1 MLALSPSMIR
11 RINSSPGFWF
21 HYQWYFKGST
31 GWFVYLCQVWLL
43 VLGLSL
49 PPQSSLGLSLRDG
62 QTHLQTR
69 QKKMGAQ
76 TEVLHCIDL
85 ERLVSRASTRR
96 VHRQKQ
102 SLGFSPAVERLLA
115 YV

>member
-1 MLALSPSMIR
+1 MVLQGEYRMVCLLMPSLAIGLGPLSA
-11 RINSSPGFWF
+11 SSD
-21 HYQWYFKGST
+21 
-31 GWFVYLCQVWLL
+31 L
-43 VLGLSL
+43 
-49 PPQSSLGLSLRDG
+49 LGLSLRYG
-62 QTHLQTR
+62 HTHLQTR